1 MNLPLEIV
9 KNYLLTV
16 LLEIMVLMIF
26 REKRIKVY
34 IASIIINLITNVPL
48 NLFLLT
54 YYFSNDWHYIITLI
68 SLELLIIV
76 IEVLLYY
83 LLIKDK
89 KRSII
94 YGVFCNLYSFLIGLI
109 IAILVKL
116 IFQ

>member
-1 MNLPLEIV
+1 MNLPLEV
-9 KNYLLTV
+9 LKNYLLTV
-16 LLEIMVLMIF
+16 LLEMIVLMIF

-34 IASIIINLITNVPL
+34 IASIIINSLTNVPL

-54 YYFSNDWHYIITLI
+54 YHFCNDWYYIITLI
-68 SLELLIIV
+68 SLELIIIV

-83 LLIKDK
+83 FVIKDK

-109 IAILVKL
+109 IVILVKL
-116 IFQ
+116 IF